1 MSSTKNKL
9 AKTIGVLS
17 LCLVT
22 STSFSDAHSG
32 RTDSNGGHRDNK
44 NKSGLGSYHY
54 HCGGYPA
61 HLHTNGCPYG
71 GGSSS
76 SSSSSNS
83 SNSSNSSSSNTT
95 SSSNQASIEK
105 QKEREKEQ
113 VSSKTF
119 NEMYTSV
126 FGKMPITE
134 SKEENS
140 ENYHILKSLESAFN
154 VENLSEIAKKNEF
167 VKLSENAFLNQD
179 LEFIWPSLDGE
190 FISDNGTCHGL
201 RNQVAILVNGNV
213 VPCCL
218 DGEGCINLG
227 NIFNESFE
235 NIINSEYSKEFIK
248 AFEENRVFHSLCKRC
263 GFRGKFDK

>member
-113 VSSKTF
+113 VSSKGF
-119 NEMYTSV
+119 NNGYSDGYNEKLKDEYYS
-126 FGKMPITE
+126 GNYSDLYE
-134 SKEENS
+134 SKYNEGYEAG
-140 ENYHILKSLESAFN
+140 KAKLESEKKA
-154 VENLSEIAKKNEF
+154 VEEKGYNLGIEGLEINRDQYESEILNT
-167 VKLSENAFLNQD
+167 VYTNAYD
-179 LEFIWPSLDGE
+179 E
-190 FISDNGTCHGL
+190 
-201 RNQVAILVNGNV
+201 
-213 VPCCL
+213 
-218 DGEGCINLG
+218 
-227 NIFNESFE
+227 
-235 NIINSEYSKEFIK
+235 
-248 AFEENRVFHSLCKRC
+248 
-263 GFRGKFDK
+263 GFREYQSKKVS